1 MEGAGEEGEGGETM
15 RWVKVSFCVLIAAI
29 MMAWLFF
36 GIGRV
41 LYNYT
46 ENAFN
51 ITAVFTIIMWLII
64 GMLIVAQ
71 MWENEKK
78 ED

>member
-1 MEGAGEEGEGGETM
+1 M
-15 RWVKVSFCVLIAAI
+15 RWVKASFCILIAAI

-36 GIGRV
+36 AVGRV
-41 LYNYT
+41 MYDYT
-46 ENAFN
+46 VAAFN
-51 ITAVFTIIMWLII
+51 ITAVFTIAMWLII